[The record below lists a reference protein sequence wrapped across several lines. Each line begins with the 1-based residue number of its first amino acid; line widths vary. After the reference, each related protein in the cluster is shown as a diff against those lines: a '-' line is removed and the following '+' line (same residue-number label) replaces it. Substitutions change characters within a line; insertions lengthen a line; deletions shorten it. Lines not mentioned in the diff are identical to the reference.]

1 MMVRLLQLYNDRGL
15 TIVKGEKQYVWDE
28 KGNKYLDAHTGHGV
42 AFLGHRNPFV
52 VEYLKRQLD
61 NIMVLSP
68 TFNTPIREE
77 ALMRLAHILPR
88 ELSHVY
94 LLNSGTEAVEL
105 SLKIVFKNTRRRK
118 IVAIRGCFHGRT
130 FGSLTLTWNPRYK
143 KQFEPLGRLFEVV
156 YLRPNAI
163 EDIDKILEDDVA
175 AVYFEPILGEGG
187 VIPLDREFV
196 KALYSRARE
205 VGAYV
210 VVDEIQ
216 TGFGRT
222 GKLWAIESFGV
233 DPDILLAGK
242 AIGGGYPVSLVA
254 VRGELADNIGPGDHG
269 STYGSNPL
277 AFAAVAG
284 AIRALLEDDV
294 VEKVARIG
302 KVLINSLAE
311 ELDSIRLVREVRGA
325 GLMIGIELRKE
336 PTPILQ
342 CLQEKQHI
350 IALKAGLTVLR
361 LLPPYM
367 ISLEDVEKIVEG
379 IKKCLNLSL

>member
-1 MMVRLLQLYNDRGL
+1 MVHLLQLYSDRGL
-15 TIVKGEKQYVWDE
+15 TIVKGEKQYVWND
-28 KGNKYLDAHTGHGV
+28 KGNQYLDVHTGYGV

-52 VEYLKRQLD
+52 VEYLKRQMD
-61 NIMVLSP
+61 HIMVLSP
-68 TFNTPIREE
+68 VFNTPIREE
-77 ALMRLAHILPR
+77 AFQRLAHILPNW
-88 ELSHVY
+88 LTHVY
-94 LLNSGTEAVEL
+94 LLNSGTEAVEF
-105 SLKIVFKNTRRRK
+105 SLKIVFRSTQRRK

-130 FGSLTLTWNPRYK
+130 FGSLTLTWNLKYK

-156 YLRPNAI
+156 YLRPNAV
-163 EDIDKILEDDVA
+163 EDIDKVLGDDVA

-187 VIPLDREFV
+187 IVPLNKEFV

-222 GKLWAIESFGV
+222 GRLWAIEGLGIE
-233 DPDILLAGK
+233 PDILLAGK

-254 VRGELADNIGPGDHG
+254 VRSELASNIKPGDHG

-284 AIRALLEDDV
+284 ATRALLEDNV
-294 VEKVARIG
+294 VEKAARIG
-302 KVLINSLAE
+302 KVLVNRLAE
-311 ELDSIRLVREVRGA
+311 ELSSVRLVREVRGV
-325 GLMIGIELRKE
+325 GLMVGVELRKE

-342 CLQEKQHI
+342 CLQEKQYI

-367 ISLEDVEKIVEG
+367 ISLDDVERIVEG
-379 IKKCLNLSL
+379 IKKCLSS

>member
-1 MMVRLLQLYNDRGL
+1 MVRLLQLYSDRGL
-15 TIVKGEKQYVWDE
+15 TIVKGEKQYVWDD
-28 KGNKYLDAHTGHGV
+28 KGNQYLDVHTGYGV

-52 VEYLKRQLD
+52 IEYLKRQM
-61 NIMVLSP
+61 NHIMVLSP
-68 TFNTPIREE
+68 AFNTPIREE
-77 ALMRLAHILPR
+77 AFQRLARVLPSW
-88 ELSHVY
+88 LTHAY
-94 LLNSGTEAVEL
+94 LLNSGTEAVEF
-105 SLKIVFKNTRRRK
+105 SLKIIFRSTQRRK

-130 FGSLTLTWNPRYK
+130 FGSLTLTWNPKYK

-156 YLRPNAI
+156 YLRPNVV
-163 EDIDKILEDDVA
+163 EDVDKVLGDDVA

-187 VIPLDREFV
+187 VVPLNKEFV

-222 GKLWAIESFGV
+222 GRLWAIDGFGV
-233 DPDILLAGK
+233 EPDILLAGK

-254 VRGELADNIGPGDHG
+254 VRNELAGNIKPGDHG

-277 AFAAVAG
+277 AFAAIAG
-284 AIRALLEDDV
+284 ATRALLEDNV
-294 VEKVARIG
+294 VEKTARIG
-302 KVLINSLAE
+302 KVLVDRLTE
-311 ELDSIRLVREVRGA
+311 ELSSIRLVREVRGA

-336 PTPILQ
+336 PTPVLQ

-350 IALKAGLTVLR
+350 IALKAGSTVLR

-367 ISLEDVEKIVEG
+367 ISHDDVERIVEG
-379 IKKCLNLSL
+379 IKKCLSS

>member
-1 MMVRLLQLYNDRGL
+1 
-15 TIVKGEKQYVWDE
+15 VKGEKQYVWDD
-28 KGNKYLDAHTGHGV
+28 KGNQYLDVHTGYGV

-52 VEYLKRQLD
+52 IEYLKRQM
-61 NIMVLSP
+61 NHIMVLSP
-68 TFNTPIREE
+68 AFNTPIREE
-77 ALMRLAHILPR
+77 AFQRLARVLPSW
-88 ELSHVY
+88 LTHAY
-94 LLNSGTEAVEL
+94 LLNSGTEAVEF
-105 SLKIVFKNTRRRK
+105 SLKIIFRSTQRRK

-130 FGSLTLTWNPRYK
+130 FGSLTLTWNPKYK

-156 YLRPNAI
+156 YLRPNVV
-163 EDIDKILEDDVA
+163 EDVDKVLGDDVA

-187 VIPLDREFV
+187 VVPLNKEFV

-222 GKLWAIESFGV
+222 GRLWAIDGFGV
-233 DPDILLAGK
+233 EPDILLAGK

-254 VRGELADNIGPGDHG
+254 VRNELAGNIKPGDHG

-277 AFAAVAG
+277 AFAAIAG
-284 AIRALLEDDV
+284 ATRALLEDNV
-294 VEKVARIG
+294 VEKTARIG
-302 KVLINSLAE
+302 KVLVDRLTE
-311 ELDSIRLVREVRGA
+311 ELSSIRLVREVRGA
-325 GLMIGIELRKE
+325 GLMVGIELRKE
-336 PTPILQ
+336 PTPVLQ

-350 IALKAGLTVLR
+350 IALKAGSTVLR

-367 ISLEDVEKIVEG
+367 ISHDDVERIVEG
-379 IKKCLNLSL
+379 IKKCLSS

>member
-1 MMVRLLQLYNDRGL
+1 MVRLLQLYSDRGL
-15 TIVKGEKQYVWDE
+15 TIVKGEKQYVWDD
-28 KGNKYLDAHTGHGV
+28 KGNQYLDVHTGYGV

-52 VEYLKRQLD
+52 IEYLKRQM
-61 NIMVLSP
+61 NHIMVLSP
-68 TFNTPIREE
+68 AFNTPIREE
-77 ALMRLAHILPR
+77 AFQRLARVLPSW
-88 ELSHVY
+88 LTHAY
-94 LLNSGTEAVEL
+94 LLNSGTEAVEF
-105 SLKIVFKNTRRRK
+105 SLKIIFRSTQRRK

-130 FGSLTLTWNPRYK
+130 FGSLTLTWNPKYK

-156 YLRPNAI
+156 YLRPNVV
-163 EDIDKILEDDVA
+163 EDVDKVLGDDVA

-187 VIPLDREFV
+187 VVPLNKEFV

-222 GKLWAIESFGV
+222 GRLWAIDGFGV
-233 DPDILLAGK
+233 EPDILLAGK

-254 VRGELADNIGPGDHG
+254 VRNELAGNIKPGDHG

-277 AFAAVAG
+277 AFAAIAG
-284 AIRALLEDDV
+284 ATRALLEDNV
-294 VEKVARIG
+294 VEKTARIG
-302 KVLINSLAE
+302 KVLVDRLTE
-311 ELDSIRLVREVRGA
+311 ELSSIRLVREVRGA
-325 GLMIGIELRKE
+325 GLMVGIELRKE
-336 PTPILQ
+336 PTPVLQ

-350 IALKAGLTVLR
+350 IALKAGSTVLR

-367 ISLEDVEKIVEG
+367 ISHDDVERIVEG
-379 IKKCLNLSL
+379 IKKCLSS

>member
-1 MMVRLLQLYNDRGL
+1 MVRLLQLYSDRGL
-15 TIVKGEKQYVWDE
+15 TIVKGEKQYVWDD
-28 KGNKYLDAHTGHGV
+28 KGNQYLDVHTGYGV

-52 VEYLKRQLD
+52 IEYLKRQM
-61 NIMVLSP
+61 NHIMVLSP
-68 TFNTPIREE
+68 AFNTPIREE
-77 ALMRLAHILPR
+77 AFQRLARVLPSW
-88 ELSHVY
+88 LTHAY
-94 LLNSGTEAVEL
+94 LLNSGTEAVEF
-105 SLKIVFKNTRRRK
+105 SLKIIFRSTQRRK

-130 FGSLTLTWNPRYK
+130 FGSLTLTWNPKYK

-156 YLRPNAI
+156 YLRPNVV
-163 EDIDKILEDDVA
+163 EDVDKVLGDDVA

-187 VIPLDREFV
+187 VVPLNKEFV

-222 GKLWAIESFGV
+222 GRLWAIDGFGV
-233 DPDILLAGK
+233 EPDILLAGK

-254 VRGELADNIGPGDHG
+254 VRNELAGNIKPGDHG

-277 AFAAVAG
+277 AFAAIAG
-284 AIRALLEDDV
+284 ATRALLEDNV
-294 VEKVARIG
+294 VEKTARIG
-302 KVLINSLAE
+302 KVLVDRLAE
-311 ELDSIRLVREVRGA
+311 ELSSIRLVREVRGI
-325 GLMIGIELRKE
+325 GLMIGVELRKE
-336 PTPILQ
+336 PTPVLQ

-350 IALKAGLTVLR
+350 IALKAGSTVLR

-367 ISLEDVEKIVEG
+367 ISHDDVERIVEG
-379 IKKCLNLSL
+379 IKKCLSS